1 MNVDLHGTN
10 VVIKRREKSSH
21 DAHNIRKKLHKLQTQ
36 CREINNGKEKKKQRL
51 LMKGKQTLE
60 RMNSNVRSN
69 YEPQRL
75 IHDVNKFIN
84 ILKDNHSN

>member
-1 MNVDLHGTN
+1 MGRN
-10 VVIKRREKSSH
+10 
-21 DAHNIRKKLHKLQTQ
+21 
-36 CREINNGKEKKKQRL
+36 KKQRL
-51 LMKGKQTLE
+51 IMKGKQTLE

-84 ILKDNHSN
+84 IKKDNHSN